1 MTKSKSAGIA
11 HANASRDPPA
21 SPTWDFG
28 AVNRS
33 RSYCPFCPTTK
44 KEAELL
50 SETPWLPIG
59 VPSFQ
64 SPSLFEVGNQQ
75 EKFLPILKD

>member
-50 SETPWLPIG
+50 SDSMAPNRSPQLPEPLT
-59 VPSFQ
+59 V
-64 SPSLFEVGNQQ
+64 
-75 EKFLPILKD
+75 